1 MANRSFNLN
10 DAFEFKIVTP
20 GYNTLYFEKYIEAT
34 VCWDHI
40 LRNGRYKNVDDILK
54 GLPGKVP
61 DKMSMWYYDGKSW
74 RLAYRL
80 V

>member
-1 MANRSFNLN
+1 MAKRQFNLN
-10 DAFEFKIVTP
+10 DAFEFKIVAS
-20 GYNTLYFEKYIEAT
+20 GYGTLHFEKYIEAT

-40 LRNGRYKNVDDILK
+40 LRNGLHKTMDDVIK
-54 GLPGKVP
+54 GVPGKVP
-61 DKMSMWYYDGKSW
+61 DKMSMWFYDGKSW